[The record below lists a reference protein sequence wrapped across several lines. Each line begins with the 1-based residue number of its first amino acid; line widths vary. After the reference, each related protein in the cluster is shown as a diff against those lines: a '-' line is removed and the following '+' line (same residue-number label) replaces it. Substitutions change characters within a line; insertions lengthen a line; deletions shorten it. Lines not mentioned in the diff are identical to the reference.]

1 MNPPFLKTLFKNL
14 ANCIYAANEDL
25 FVKFKSFNVK
35 SILDKIK
42 AKLKGVTPEQ
52 MEYNKKHGLPIWWQG
67 SKEGFYEKME
77 PRKNN
82 TGSN

>member
-1 MNPPFLKTLFKNL
+1 MEFSDTVFESVGEISKVTGLSEEK
-14 ANCIYAANEDL
+14 
-25 FVKFKSFNVK
+25 
-35 SILDKIK
+35 ILDKIK

-52 MEYNKKHGLPIWWQG
+52 MDYNKEHGLPIWWKG

-77 PRKNN
+77 PRKNY

>member
-1 MNPPFLKTLFKNL
+1 MRVLKKYLKKQEL
-14 ANCIYAANEDL
+14 KK
-25 FVKFKSFNVK
+25 VKYW
-35 SILDKIK
+35 IELK

-52 MEYNKKHGLPIWWQG
+52 MGYNKEHGLPIWWQG

-82 TGSN
+82 RGSN